1 MSLLSYLR
9 LVLPGW
15 DCLVGHLPALGAGV
29 VGAEFGLLVG
39 TAPERLLASFFSGSS
54 QEDYMHF
61 LKLLVSKDLRPSK
74 KIFSLPKLRFDTEV
88 IIIQTTI
95 RPSLY
100 RLHNVLSFFKPQ
112 TKHQL

>member
-39 TAPERLLASFFSGSS
+39 TAPEMTDLYSLDLQEGLAVRTRCCLCWAVGGRLCLSPFPKKLVSYLGALDRRSCVALR
-54 QEDYMHF
+54 EE
-61 LKLLVSKDLRPSK
+61 KLLVKY
-74 KIFSLPKLRFDTEV
+74 T
-88 IIIQTTI
+88 
-95 RPSLY
+95 
-100 RLHNVLSFFKPQ
+100 
-112 TKHQL
+112 